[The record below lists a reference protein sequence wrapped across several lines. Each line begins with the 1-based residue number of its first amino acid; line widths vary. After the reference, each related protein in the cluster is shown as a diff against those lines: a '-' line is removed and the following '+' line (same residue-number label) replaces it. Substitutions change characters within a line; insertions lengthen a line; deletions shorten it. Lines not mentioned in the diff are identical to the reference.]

1 MLEEIQVPQHCAGPA
16 ECALSPGPKGMRVG
30 LCCVN
35 VGLLLVGA
43 GQ

>member
-1 MLEEIQVPQHCAGPA
+1 MLEEIQVPQHCAGP
-16 ECALSPGPKGMRVG
+16 EESELSPGLKGMHVG

-35 VGLLLVGA
+35 AELLLVRA